1 MDANAVLKIYK
12 NRVHLAQSFRDY
24 RQMDIEV
31 LCLCTVRNALLDC
44 GYCWIPYNGN
54 GKKKKKLPVELKKK
68 KEMRDTK
75 RTVWY
80 IALGMLLC
88 CLQLH
93 VSNHTDN
100 YWTQHWPQ
108 CGVTLHLFVT
118 CVTHAPYSELLWF
131 SYLTDYSHK
140 PIVKWRIWQH
150 SSVPHSY
157 QANSKTRCWVH
168 VSPRHSTPA
177 NERSQHRE
185 GRRVP
190 EPCSSHCSHW
200 LPTGQRSWSEE
211 YAKC

>member
-1 MDANAVLKIYK
+1 
-12 NRVHLAQSFRDY
+12 
-24 RQMDIEV
+24 
-31 LCLCTVRNALLDC
+31 
-44 GYCWIPYNGN
+44 
-54 GKKKKKLPVELKKK
+54 
-68 KEMRDTK
+68 MRDTK

-80 IALGMLLC
+80 ISLGMLLC

-108 CGVTLHLFVT
+108 CRVTLHLFVT

-150 SSVPHSY
+150 SSAPHSY

-190 EPCSSHCSHW
+190 EPCSSHCSL
-200 LPTGQRSWSEE
+200 LPLTANRLEE
-211 YAKC
+211 LEWGVRQMLDPLTFKTLSNSFLMSV